1 MYTEEQITNEFKKV
15 YGQEAEFHEG
25 QLEAIQAV
33 LAGQRVLVVQKTGW
47 GKSLVYFLATKLLR
61 AQGKGPTLVFSPL
74 IALMNNQ
81 FEAARKFFPE
91 TTSIRLY
98 NSSVD
103 KDYKNYTVDLLK
115 ENKID
120 VLFITP
126 ESLTN
131 EEFNNNILP
140 NIYNIGLLV
149 IDEAHCISDWG
160 HDFRPDYMNIVKIT
174 DLLPHDAPVL
184 ATTATAND
192 RVINDIETQL
202 RYKNDINNKML
213 VLWGSLQRESLFIQV
228 VKLADFKAKLAW
240 IKDHVLSL
248 QKRVG
253 GVGIIYC
260 TTINDCK
267 LVASWLQKC
276 YPTERVAI
284 YNGQL
289 NKDLRVELEKDFLYN
304 KIDILVATNA
314 FGMGI
319 DKPNIGFV
327 IHCNKP
333 KNVIE
338 YYQQI
343 GRAGRGKEMPLAY
356 AILLTSDDDD
366 NVNNFFIRSAFAS
379 YDEMMNVFHV
389 IKENPGCT
397 QGEII
402 ANLNYSAKLIN
413 KILKY
418 LVAKDAIRKYYT
430 SKKMMFTVINEDW
443 QPDEKHIENLTQLR
457 YEELGDMSQYIASH
471 QCHMQYITGL
481 LNDRISHTCGH
492 CAVCKPEQAL
502 SESYTDDSILTAGA
516 FVDGFNYDVDIRK
529 KWADNKWIS
538 KNELI
543 CGNKIFVLTKYGTG
557 NYGKLVKEGKYG
569 CKPAYFA
576 DELIDAAVRKL
587 EQIVKSEDIRYL
599 VPIPSLNHPELVSNF
614 TKRLANKLNCQ
625 YLDVLGKNSRT
636 EQKNLHN
643 AVQQQQNIETT
654 IYIKE
659 NMPFDGNLLLID
671 DMVDSKWTLTVA
683 ASKLLRYAIE
693 HDCNCR
699 VFAFALA
706 NSVNSED

>member
-1 MYTEEQITNEFKKV
+1 MYTKEQIINEFKKV
-15 YGQEAEFHEG
+15 YGQDAEFHEG

-33 LAGQRVLVVQKTGW
+33 LAGKRVLVVQKTGW
-47 GKSLVYFLATKLLR
+47 GKSLLYFLATKLLR
-61 AQGKGPTLVFSPL
+61 AKGKGPTLVFSPL

-91 TTSIRLY
+91 AASIRLY

-103 KDYKNYTVDLLK
+103 KDYKNYTADLLK
-115 ENKID
+115 NNKVD

-131 EEFNNNILP
+131 EEFNEKILP

-174 DLLPHDAPVL
+174 DSLPHDAPVL

-202 RYKNDINNKML
+202 RYKNDSNKKML
-213 VLWGSLQRESLFIQV
+213 ILRGSLQRESLFIQV

-240 IKDHVLSL
+240 IKEHVLSL
-248 QKRVG
+248 QKQIG

-267 LVASWLQKC
+267 LVTAWLQKC
-276 YPTERVAI
+276 YPSERVRI

-289 NKDLRVELEKDFLYN
+289 NKDLRVELEKDFLN
-304 KIDILVATNA
+304 DKIDILVATNA

-343 GRAGRGKEMPLAY
+343 GRAGRGKEMQLAY

-397 QGEII
+397 QGEITG
-402 ANLNYSAKLIN
+402 NLNYSLKLIN
-413 KILKY
+413 KVLKY
-418 LVAKDAIRKYYT
+418 FVAKDAIRKYHA
-430 SKKMMFTVINEDW
+430 SNKIMFTVINEDW
-443 QPDEKHIENLTQLR
+443 QPDEKHIENLKQLR
-457 YEELGDMSQYIASH
+457 YKELGDMSQYIASH
-471 QCHMQYITGL
+471 KCHMQYIIGL
-481 LNDRISHTCGH
+481 LNDKISKPCGH

-502 SESYTDDSILTAGA
+502 SESYTANSVLLAGA

-529 KWADNKWIS
+529 KWSDNKLIS
-538 KNELI
+538 KDERI
-543 CGNKIFVLTKYGTG
+543 CGGKIFVLTKYGTG
-557 NYGKLVKEGKYG
+557 SYGKLVKEGKYVN
-569 CKPAYFA
+569 KPAYFA
-576 DELIDAAVRKL
+576 DELVDAAVHKL
-587 EQIVKSEDIRYL
+587 EQIVKSEEIRYL

-625 YLDVLGKNSRT
+625 FLDILGKNSRT
-636 EQKNLHN
+636 EQKSLYN
-643 AVQQQQNIETT
+643 AVQQQQNIENT

-659 NMPFDGNLLLID
+659 NMLLDGNFLLID
-671 DMVDSKWTLTVA
+671 DMVDSRWTFTVA
-683 ASKLLRYAIE
+683 ASKLFRAARE
-693 HDCNCR
+693 HDCECK

-706 NSVNSED
+706 NSMNSED